1 MKRLNHEE
9 YSPCTGIPGELNG
22 LVADKNNSAVEYT
35 QQTGN
40 THGKLKIVYTS
51 EGCALVSDFAAEKW
65 VDVQIEEYHKT
76 YPIDKEIRVGTEYM
90 LNLFVLRTMQNVISL
105 ENVDFYFEDIKLNL
119 DECDGLE
126 FPKDKDIPDGWAM
139 WATVTMKIVKLGYD
153 RFRELERINKL
164 SE

>member
-1 MKRLNHEE
+1 MERLNHEE
-9 YSPCTGIPGELNG
+9 YNLLAGIPEELNSRWTHE
-22 LVADKNNSAVEYT
+22 NNSAVEYA

-76 YPIDKEIRVGTEYM
+76 HPIDKEIRVGTEYM
-90 LNLFVLRTMQNVISL
+90 LNLFVLRAMQNVISL

-126 FPKDKDIPDGWAM
+126 FPREKDIPDGWAM

-153 RFRELERINKL
+153 RFRELERINKFNQ
-164 SE
+164 